1 MGCKLAE
8 AKPAEKLL
16 SLFTTLLFTNRRYS
30 LSDLAAMLECSKQT
44 VSRLLLQMEGAK
56 YGKLAR
62 EKQGK
67 EVFFKLLRPERMP
80 AVSLDGEGLSQLL
93 LCRDFLVN
101 LLPKKMQAQ
110 MQKSLEVAVSYL
122 PPGSQKMPGSV
133 ATSLAKGRIDY
144 EPFQMYLETL
154 IKAIQANRICLVRYR
169 RAINKPEREYDYAPK
184 RLVAYREGIFV
195 LGHIVTDK
203 GTPLPMHDEPTPL
216 ALHRMTGCFLTRRTS
231 EHVPDVPSPPQEA
244 LGIMNWGEPFEVV
257 VKFAP
262 SAATYVAERQWS
274 ANQQSE
280 ICEDGAL
287 LLRVQV
293 ANEPECLSWVL
304 GFGTAAELLEP
315 EWLRKKLASEVEE
328 MFARYKG
335 MRECADASE
344 T

>member
-30 LSDLAAMLECSKQT
+30 LSDLAAMLDCSKQT

-101 LLPKKMQAQ
+101 LLPNKMQAQ
-110 MQKSLEVAVSYL
+110 MQKSLEVAVTYL
-122 PPGSQKMPGSV
+122 PAGSQKMPQSV
-133 ATSLAKGRIDY
+133 GASLSKGHIDY
-144 EPFQMYLETL
+144 EPFQGYLETL
-154 IKAIQANRICLVRYR
+154 MKAIQANKVCLVRYR

-184 RLVAYREGIFV
+184 RLVAYREGIFL
-195 LGHIVTDK
+195 LGYMVTDK
-203 GTPLPMHDEPTPL
+203 GTVRPTHDDPTPL
-216 ALHRMTGCFLTRRTS
+216 AVHRMTGCVLTRRTS
-231 EHVPDVPSPPQEA
+231 EHVPDVPSPPQAA

-287 LLRVQV
+287 LLRVQM
-293 ANEPECLSWVL
+293 ANEPECLSWIL
-304 GFGTAAELLEP
+304 SFGTAAELLEP
-315 EWLRKKLASEVEE
+315 AWLREKFATEVMKILAKYTGE
-328 MFARYKG
+328 
-335 MRECADASE
+335 
-344 T
+344 